1 MKFSIEQLKAIGMDD
16 DQVRAIMNAYGNDDN
31 AAGQQVNTENGEW
44 PLVATVPHKLGNHKS
59 EEYCLGDV
67 PKVEDLKITSISD
80 LHIYGKGQKVRLPD
94 FAEGQ
99 PFVARLRRPSMLVL
113 AKEGKIPNTLMASA
127 NALFNDGGKGLDADD
142 PNMLKDIFDVCV
154 VIAKAALVEPTYE
167 DIKNAGMELSDN
179 QLMAIFS
186 YTQTGVKALDSFR

>member
-1 MKFSIEQLKAIGMDD
+1 MKYTAEQLRSLGFNE
-16 DQVRAIMNAYGNDDN
+16 DQVHAIMTTFGSTESVD
-31 AAGQQVNTENGEW
+31 GQQSGEESEW
-44 PLVATVPHKLGNHKS
+44 PLVAMVPRKM
-59 EEYCLGDV
+59 EPEV

-80 LHIYGKGQKVRLPD
+80 LHIYGQGKVVRLPD

-113 AKEGKIPNTLMASA
+113 AKQGKIPNALMSSA
-127 NALFNDGGKGLDADD
+127 NALFNEGGSGMDADN

-154 VIAKAALVEPTYE
+154 VVAKAALMEPTYE
-167 DIKNAGMELSDN
+167 DIENAGMELSDN

-186 YTQTGVKALDSFR
+186 YTQTGVKALESFR